1 MVKYFYN
8 GMGSMN
14 TELKRNTCLVWAW
27 FETINHCTILWKKM
41 SRILWINVWWQKKIA
56 LSYHTALS
64 KKLVNDIWLFLLSL
78 VKKFEI
84 SIKMEQSK
92 SFFIAT

>member
-1 MVKYFYN
+1 MVKYFYY
-8 GMGSMN
+8 GMGSMT
-14 TELKRNTCLVWAW
+14 TELKRNTCPVWAW

-41 SRILWINVWWQKKIA
+41 SRILWINFWWQKKIA
-56 LSYHTALS
+56 LSYQTALS

-84 SIKMEQSK
+84 SIKMKQSK